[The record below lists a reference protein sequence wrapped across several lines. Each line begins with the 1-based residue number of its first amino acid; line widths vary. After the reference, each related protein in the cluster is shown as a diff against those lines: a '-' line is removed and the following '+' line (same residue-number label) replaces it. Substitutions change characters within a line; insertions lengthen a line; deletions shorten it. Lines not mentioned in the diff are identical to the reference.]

1 MQAQREFPA
10 SLNDVKDKFLVQYCP
25 VGPEVKEVGADT
37 FETSAA
43 KDVRQTKL
51 RVVLVRVSSSR
62 RPKTLAVPCER
73 IMWQSALVCEV
84 PRCLRWHWRRA
95 YVAAW
100 QLACKTRDAY
110 RIVLEPGGDNLPT
123 LATASVT
130 CRH

>member
-51 RVVLVRVSSSR
+51 RVVLVRALAIVYECCPPATLISAPATCKKTARRLGYSEVCSVSF
-62 RPKTLAVPCER
+62 
-73 IMWQSALVCEV
+73 
-84 PRCLRWHWRRA
+84 
-95 YVAAW
+95 
-100 QLACKTRDAY
+100 
-110 RIVLEPGGDNLPT
+110 
-123 LATASVT
+123 
-130 CRH
+130 